1 MKRLIIALFL
11 ALSLAAQAQ
20 NFPSSFKVDQDV
32 FSFGSDFTLSNGLG
46 TVKERILSMTSSFSY
61 YSKSGSKIAS
71 ATESMFSFG
80 TEITVYDA
88 QNRTIGYIKEEVFDS
103 WFSFYA
109 IYSIRDS
116 KGNKLATSR
125 KLDFFS
131 TTIDF
136 YDNSNNLIVQMVRPA
151 INFFSDEW
159 TVNIIVQGR
168 IDNRILVFIPCYKT
182 TADEHKKHKDDK

>member
-1 MKRLIIALFL
+1 MKRLITLLCL
-11 ALSLAAQAQ
+11 ALSLSAYSQS
-20 NFPSSFKVDQDV
+20 FPRSFKVDQDV
-32 FSFGSDFTLSNGLG
+32 LSFGSDFTLSNGLG

-61 YSKSGSKIAS
+61 YNTSGAKIAS

-103 WFSFYA
+103 WFSVYA

-116 KGNKLATSR
+116 RGNKIATSR

-136 YDNSNNLIVQMVRPA
+136 YDNSNNLIVQMTRPA

-182 TADEHKKHKDDK
+182 TADEHKKHKDEK